1 MRRQD
6 RNSVSDPAAAP
17 AAETLALVTRQ
28 HVTRASATRGLS
40 SHVRQSKRNQGIS
53 RWLALAVLTGSLV
66 ALAMVQFAIH

>member
-6 RNSVSDPAAAP
+6 RNFFSDGATAP
-17 AAETLALVTRQ
+17 AAEILAMATQQ

-53 RWLALAVLTGSLV
+53 RWLALAVLIGSLV

>member
-6 RNSVSDPAAAP
+6 RNSFSDGAAAP
-17 AAETLALVTRQ
+17 GAEILAMVTQR
-28 HVTRASATRGLS
+28 HVTRSSATPGLS

-53 RWLALAVLTGSLV
+53 RWLALAVLMGSLV

>member
-6 RNSVSDPAAAP
+6 RNSFSGPAAAP
-17 AAETLALVTRQ
+17 AAEILAMATQ

-40 SHVRQSKRNQGIS
+40 SHVRQSKRNQEIS
-53 RWLALAVLTGSLV
+53 RWLALAVLMGSLV

>member
-6 RNSVSDPAAAP
+6 RNSFSDGAAAP
-17 AAETLALVTRQ
+17 VAEILAMDTQQ

-40 SHVRQSKRNQGIS
+40 SHVRQSKQNQGIS
-53 RWLALAVLTGSLV
+53 RWLALAVLMGSLV